1 MSERITVGG
10 IQVDEVL
17 YDFVNSQAIPGT
29 GVDPDAF
36 WAGAS
41 EIFTELSP
49 RNREL
54 LDTRDRLQSQIDAW
68 HHENPAPIDPGVYK
82 AFLQEIGYL
91 VPEPES
97 VSVTTENVDA
107 EIATVAGP
115 QLVVPVMNARFA
127 INAGNAR
134 WGSLYDALYGTDAI
148 PESDGAEQGSGY
160 NKVRGDKVIDWA
172 REFLDDAAPLASGS
186 HVGSTAYAVV
196 DGGLQVTVSDGSTAR
211 LAAPEKFVGYLGEP
225 ASPSSVLLC
234 NNGLHIEIQIDPDSP
249 IGSTDGAGV
258 KDVVL
263 ESAVSTIM
271 DFEDSVAAVD
281 AEDKTQGYSN
291 WLGLMKGDLS
301 EEITKGDK
309 TFTRV
314 LNDDRVFTAPDGSGE
329 VRLHGRSMLFVR
341 NVGHLMT
348 NPAVLDADGN
358 EMPEGIL
365 DALVTSL
372 AGMHGI
378 AEGNERRNSRHG
390 SIYIVK
396 PKQHGPEEVAFTT
409 ELFGRVEKLLGL
421 PENTL
426 KVGIMDEERRTSV
439 NLAACIAEATERV
452 VFINTGFLDRTGDEI
467 HTSME
472 AGPMIRKGEMKGARW
487 MNAYEDFNVDTGLA
501 CGLRGRAQIGKGMW
515 AKTDLMAEMLAEKI
529 GQPRAGA
536 NTAWVPSP
544 TGATLHATHYHRV
557 NVMTRQEELLAG
569 GARASVD
576 DILTVP
582 LAPSTDWTDEEKKEE
597 VDNSCQTILGYV
609 VRWVEQGIGVS
620 KVPDIHDVNLMED
633 RATLRI
639 SSQMLANWIRH
650 DIITAD
656 DVEDSLRR
664 MAEIVDKQNA
674 GDDAYRNMAPDF
686 EKSIAWQ
693 AARELIL
700 EGTRQPSG
708 YTEPI
713 LHRRRREFKAANAG

>member
-1 MSERITVGG
+1 
-10 IQVDEVL
+10 
-17 YDFVNSQAIPGT
+17 
-29 GVDPDAF
+29 
-36 WAGAS
+36 
-41 EIFTELSP
+41 
-49 RNREL
+49 
-54 LDTRDRLQSQIDAW
+54 
-68 HHENPAPIDPGVYK
+68 
-82 AFLQEIGYL
+82 
-91 VPEPES
+91 
-97 VSVTTENVDA
+97 
-107 EIATVAGP
+107 
-115 QLVVPVMNARFA
+115 
-127 INAGNAR
+127 
-134 WGSLYDALYGTDAI
+134 
-148 PESDGAEQGSGY
+148 
-160 NKVRGDKVIDWA
+160 
-172 REFLDDAAPLASGS
+172 
-186 HVGSTAYAVV
+186 
-196 DGGLQVTVSDGSTAR
+196 
-211 LAAPEKFVGYLGEP
+211 
-225 ASPSSVLLC
+225 
-234 NNGLHIEIQIDPDSP
+234 
-249 IGSTDGAGV
+249 
-258 KDVVL
+258 
-263 ESAVSTIM
+263 
-271 DFEDSVAAVD
+271 
-281 AEDKTQGYSN
+281 
-291 WLGLMKGDLS
+291 
-301 EEITKGDK
+301 
-309 TFTRV
+309 
-314 LNDDRVFTAPDGSGE
+314 
-329 VRLHGRSMLFVR
+329 GRSMLFVR